1 MDNFRVKIFVFAWAH
16 SQVTKKLQNISI
28 YFPHFMDSGFYSVEI
43 CFLEKL
49 YNDKMGGKNLENSA
63 NICQMKYLSRQRIR
77 I

>member
-1 MDNFRVKIFVFAWAH
+1 
-16 SQVTKKLQNISI
+16 
-28 YFPHFMDSGFYSVEI
+28 MDSGFYSVEI